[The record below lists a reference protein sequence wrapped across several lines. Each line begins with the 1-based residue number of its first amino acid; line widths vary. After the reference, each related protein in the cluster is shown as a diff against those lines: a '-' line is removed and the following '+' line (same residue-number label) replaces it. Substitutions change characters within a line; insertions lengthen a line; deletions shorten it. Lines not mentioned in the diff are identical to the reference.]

1 MGIFR
6 RSTPAPDV
14 EAILRAA
21 VELVKAAPAP
31 GPTLPALAPPTGE
44 AAAPL
49 ERTDFGTSLTP
60 FSPGVPFIPVGID
73 PREPLTQRPAPRRSE
88 FPASVN
94 LQVGN
99 AGRLIPF
106 TVLRDVADKVDVI
119 RRCVEVRKAQMAAL
133 SWDITLSPVALKMIM
148 AEDHLSSPGAAAQQA
163 RRQFEPEMARLRR
176 WWERPDPLNQMDWVT
191 WLGVL
196 MEEHLVVDALSIWPR
211 RRANGE
217 TVGFE
222 IIDGATIK
230 PLLDHRGSTP
240 LPPNPAYQQ
249 ILYGFPR
256 GEFTATATPD
266 ASGFLGDQL
275 IYRPRFRRSWT
286 PYGYPDTEHA
296 LSAADIYLKRM
307 AWLRA
312 EFDDGT
318 TPDTWLTLPVES
330 RIGPDKIREYEAAIN
345 AELAGQTDQRLA
357 LRMLPPGAKPEQM
370 AKFGDLYKP
379 ELDEFLV
386 KLLCSCFSV
395 MPTEIGFPP
404 GSGIGG
410 KGHQEGEAN
419 SSQRKA
425 VRPTAQWIESVCT
438 EISRRFLG
446 MPEQLCFKLIGY
458 ETEDQ
463 ESAENVADR
472 QTRRGAI
479 TLNDDR
485 AARGLPLYAFPEAD
499 TPFIVTGSGLVFLD
513 GAMTAQAAAAGA
525 PVPELDGPA
534 GLNGTD
540 ELETPPVVAAPPASA
555 TDPRPV
561 DLEADPTDPPEEGD
575 PIGAD
580 DPVPDGFIRVNGYL
594 RRRRQPAAA
603 VAEAQ
608 KFLTFARRRRS
619 SGWRDFQFEHL
630 DQSYGDRLNGYGA
643 AGDLEAAKAMVADLG
658 KASARGIPRAARA
671 KLIDTQA
678 DALLAAV
685 VELLPAPADLA
696 AAWDAHT
703 AETKSASDAADWLG
717 SQLGTGTAAVE
728 AALAGM
734 LVAGHRVGWEH
745 GWLDDDPD
753 DPDDVPDE
761 DRSRL
766 EALLDAVPEL
776 REALIATAITV
787 VAGALV
793 STDRDTALAAVFDS
807 GAEWTG
813 TFATVELTAAMSAGT
828 LDSAQRQK
836 LAVVELVAST
846 GECEFCQGYD
856 GRILRIDEDAGMPP
870 LHRGCQCTVDP
881 LP

>member
-6 RSTPAPDV
+6 RSAPAPDI

-21 VELVKAAPAP
+21 VELVKAAPATAPLPPPVGPALP
-31 GPTLPALAPPTGE
+31 GPIV
-44 AAAPL
+44 PL
-49 ERTDFGTSLTP
+49 ERTDFGAPLTN
-60 FSPGVPFIPVGID
+60 FAPGVPFVPVGID
-73 PREPLTQRPAPRRSE
+73 PREPATQRPAPRRSE
-88 FPASVN
+88 FAASVN
-94 LQVGN
+94 LQVAN

-106 TVLRDVADKVDVI
+106 GVLRDVADKVDVM
-119 RRCVEVRKAQMAAL
+119 RRCIEVRKSQQLAL
-133 SWDITLSPVALKMIM
+133 SWDITLSPVALKKIM
-148 AEDHLSSPGAAAQQA
+148 TEDRITSPGEAAQHA
-163 RRQFEPEMARLRR
+163 RAKFEPEMARLRT
-176 WWERPDPLNQMDWVT
+176 WWEHPDRLNQMDWET

-196 MEEHLVVDALSIWPR
+196 LEEHLVVDALSIWPR

-217 TVGFE
+217 TVAFE

-256 GEFTATATPD
+256 GEFTATSTPD

-307 AWLRA
+307 AWIRA
-312 EFDDGT
+312 EFDEGT
-318 TPDTWLTLPVES
+318 TPDTWLKLPVES
-330 RIGPDKIREYEAAIN
+330 RIGPDQIRAYEAAIN
-345 AELAGQTDQRLA
+345 EELAGRTGERLH
-357 LRMLPPGAKPEQM
+357 LRMLPPGVKPEQM
-370 AKFGDLYKP
+370 DKFADLYKP

-386 KLLCSCFSV
+386 KLLCSCYSV

-425 VRPTAQWIESVCT
+425 VRPTAKWIEGVCT

-446 MPEQLCFKLIGY
+446 MPEELCFKLIGY

-463 ESAENVADR
+463 NMAEQVADS

-513 GAMTAQAAAAGA
+513 GAMAAQAAAAGDPAVEAGPGDGTTIA
-525 PVPELDGPA
+525 PDPSLEASPA
-534 GLNGTD
+534 TSA
-540 ELETPPVVAAPPASA
+540 PPVSA
-555 TDPRPV
+555 VDPRPTV
-561 DLEADPTDPPEEGD
+561 DPGEDPNDQPSEGD

-608 KFLTFARRRRS
+608 KFLTFARRRRTGS
-619 SGWRDFQFEHL
+619 WRDFGFEHL
-630 DQSYGDRLNGYGA
+630 DPSLSAELNGYGR
-643 AGDLEAAKAMVADLG
+643 AGNLDAAKALVATLG
-658 KASARGIPRAARA
+658 KAAARGIPRAARA
-671 KLIDTQA
+671 KLITSQA
-678 DALLAAV
+678 EALRDAVLDLLPGTSDLLAAWD
-685 VELLPAPADLA
+685 EHAATTKA
-696 AAWDAHT
+696 AA
-703 AETKSASDAADWLG
+703 DAADWIGGQIATRTTKLD
-717 SQLGTGTAAVE
+717 AAI
-728 AALAGM
+728 AAM
-734 LVAGHRVGWEH
+734 LTAGHELGWQH
-745 GWLDDDPD
+745 AYDDDPD
-753 DPDDVPDE
+753 EPAGD

-766 EALLDAVPEL
+766 EALLDAVPGI
-776 REALIATAITV
+776 REALISTAITA
-787 VAGALV
+787 VAGVLV
-793 STDRDTALAAVFDS
+793 SNDRADAITDVFGSSDWLEPFTS
-807 GAEWTG
+807 A
-813 TFATVELTAAMSAGT
+813 ELTPAISAGT
-828 LDSAQRQK
+828 LDAAARQDI
-836 LAVVELVAST
+836 AFVELVA
-846 GECEFCQGYD
+846 GGDECDFCQGYD
-856 GRILRIDEDAGMPP
+856 GRILRLDEDAGMPP
-870 LHRGCQCTVDP
+870 LHRGCQCSVDP